1 MAGSAAAKVSQAK
14 ISHKTDAVMKLLTG
28 KSTATNPIIDNEFK
42 QSVIEMHTN
51 TQKTAEKAEPEQAK
65 QDQHEVTEICV
76 SSELITEL
84 LPVALKRFNCCT
96 CDRCFAEAMAD
107 ALDAVPYLSCKVRTP
122 QDKKKA
128 DEMKKKYT
136 RSVTNEMVKLAIAR
150 RMLPKHN

>member
-1 MAGSAAAKVSQAK
+1 MAGSTAAKVT
-14 ISHKTDAVMKLLTG
+14 HKTDAVMKLLTG

-51 TQKTAEKAEPEQAK
+51 TQKAAEKAKPKTKESEAA
-65 QDQHEVTEICV
+65 EICI
-76 SSELITEL
+76 SSELITEI
-84 LPVALKRFNCCT
+84 LPIALKRFNCCT

-107 ALDAVPYLSCKVRTP
+107 ALDAVPYLSCRVRTP

-136 RSVTNEMVKLAIAR
+136 RSVTNEMVRLAIAR
-150 RMLPKHN
+150 RTLPKHI

>member
-1 MAGSAAAKVSQAK
+1 MAGSTAAKVT
-14 ISHKTDAVMKLLTG
+14 HKTDAVMKLLTG

-51 TQKTAEKAEPEQAK
+51 TQKSAEKAESETK
-65 QDQHEVTEICV
+65 QSEAAEICV

-84 LPVALKRFNCCT
+84 LPIALKRFNCCT

-107 ALDAVPYLSCKVRTP
+107 ALDAVPYLSCRIRTP

-136 RSVTNEMVKLAIAR
+136 RSVTNEMVKLAISR
-150 RMLPKHN
+150 RALPKHI

>member
-1 MAGSAAAKVSQAK
+1 MAGSAAAK

-28 KSTATNPIIDNEFK
+28 KNTATNPIIDNEFK
-42 QSVIEMHTN
+42 QSVIEMHSN
-51 TQKTAEKAEPEQAK
+51 TQKTEPK
-65 QDQHEVTEICV
+65 QSEATEICV

-128 DEMKKKYT
+128 DEMKKKYK

-150 RMLPKHN
+150 RALPKHI

>member
-1 MAGSAAAKVSQAK
+1 MTDSTAAKVT
-14 ISHKTDAVMKLLTG
+14 HKTDAVMKLLTG

-51 TQKTAEKAEPEQAK
+51 TQKAAKKAE
-65 QDQHEVTEICV
+65 HETKESEAAEICI
-76 SSELITEL
+76 SSELITEI
-84 LPVALKRFNCCT
+84 LPIALKRFNCCT

-107 ALDAVPYLSCKVRTP
+107 ALDAVPYLSCRVRTP

-136 RSVTNEMVKLAIAR
+136 RSVTNEMVRLAIAR
-150 RMLPKHN
+150 RTLPKHI

>member
-1 MAGSAAAKVSQAK
+1 MAGSTAAKVT
-14 ISHKTDAVMKLLTG
+14 HKTDAVMKLLTG

-51 TQKTAEKAEPEQAK
+51 TQKSAEKAEPETK
-65 QDQHEVTEICV
+65 QSEAAEICV

-84 LPVALKRFNCCT
+84 LPIALKRFNCCT

-107 ALDAVPYLSCKVRTP
+107 ALDAVPYLSCRIRTP

-150 RMLPKHN
+150 RAFPKHI

>member
-1 MAGSAAAKVSQAK
+1 MAGSTAAK
-14 ISHKTDAVMKLLTG
+14 ITHKTDAVMKLLTG

-51 TQKTAEKAEPEQAK
+51 TQKAAEKAELETK
-65 QDQHEVTEICV
+65 QNEAAEICI

-84 LPVALKRFNCCT
+84 LPIALKRFNCCT

-107 ALDAVPYLSCKVRTP
+107 ALDAVPYLSCRVRTP

-150 RMLPKHN
+150 RTLPKHI

>member
-1 MAGSAAAKVSQAK
+1 MAGSAAAKVT
-14 ISHKTDAVMKLLTG
+14 HKTDAVMKLLTG
-28 KSTATNPIIDNEFK
+28 KNTATNPIIDNEFK
-42 QSVIEMHTN
+42 QSVIEMHSNDLKTSKSEKDQPR
-51 TQKTAEKAEPEQAK
+51 TVQSSQKQGET
-65 QDQHEVTEICV
+65 TEICV

-84 LPVALKRFNCCT
+84 LPIALKRFNCCT

-128 DEMKKKYT
+128 DEMKKKYK

-150 RMLPKHN
+150 RALPKHI

>member
-1 MAGSAAAKVSQAK
+1 MAGSAAAKVT
-14 ISHKTDAVMKLLTG
+14 HKTDAVMKLLTG

-51 TQKTAEKAEPEQAK
+51 TQKTAEKVEPKPK
-65 QDQHEVTEICV
+65 QNEATEICV

-84 LPVALKRFNCCT
+84 LPIALKRFNCCT

-128 DEMKKKYT
+128 DEMKEKYT
-136 RSVTNEMVKLAIAR
+136 RSVTNEMVKLAIR
-150 RMLPKHN
+150 RRALPKHI

>member
-1 MAGSAAAKVSQAK
+1 MADSTAAKVT
-14 ISHKTDAVMKLLTG
+14 HKTDAVMKLLTG

-51 TQKTAEKAEPEQAK
+51 TQKTAEKAEPKTKESEAA
-65 QDQHEVTEICV
+65 EICV

-84 LPVALKRFNCCT
+84 LPIALKRFNCCT

-107 ALDAVPYLSCKVRTP
+107 ALDAVPYLSCRVRTP

-136 RSVTNEMVKLAIAR
+136 RSVTNEMVRLAIAR
-150 RMLPKHN
+150 RTLPKHI

>member
-1 MAGSAAAKVSQAK
+1 MAGSAAAK

-28 KSTATNPIIDNEFK
+28 KNTATNPIIDNEFK

-51 TQKTAEKAEPEQAK
+51 TQKAAEKSKPEQK
-65 QDQHEVTEICV
+65 QSEATEICV

-128 DEMKKKYT
+128 DEMKKKYK

-150 RMLPKHN
+150 RALPKHI

>member
-1 MAGSAAAKVSQAK
+1 MAGSTAAKVT
-14 ISHKTDAVMKLLTG
+14 HKTDAVMKLLTG

-51 TQKTAEKAEPEQAK
+51 TQKAAEKAELETKESEAA
-65 QDQHEVTEICV
+65 EICV

-84 LPVALKRFNCCT
+84 LPIALKRFNCCT

-107 ALDAVPYLSCKVRTP
+107 ALDTVPYLSCRVRTP

-136 RSVTNEMVKLAIAR
+136 RSVTNEMVRLAIAR
-150 RMLPKHN
+150 RALPKHI

>member
-1 MAGSAAAKVSQAK
+1 MAGSAAAKVT
-14 ISHKTDAVMKLLTG
+14 HKTDAVMKLLTG

-51 TQKTAEKAEPEQAK
+51 TQKTVEKAEPEPK
-65 QDQHEVTEICV
+65 QSEATEICV

-84 LPVALKRFNCCT
+84 LPIALKRFNCCT

-150 RMLPKHN
+150 RALPKHI

>member
-1 MAGSAAAKVSQAK
+1 MAGSTAAKVT
-14 ISHKTDAVMKLLTG
+14 HKTDAVMKLLTG

-51 TQKTAEKAEPEQAK
+51 TQKAAEKAEPKPK
-65 QDQHEVTEICV
+65 QSEAAEICV

-150 RMLPKHN
+150 RALPKHI